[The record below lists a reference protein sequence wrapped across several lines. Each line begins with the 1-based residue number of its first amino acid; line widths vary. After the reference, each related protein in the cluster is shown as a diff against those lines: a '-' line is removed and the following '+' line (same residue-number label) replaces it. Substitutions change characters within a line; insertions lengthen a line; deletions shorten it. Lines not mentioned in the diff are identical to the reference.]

1 MTDAEPDT
9 DVLLDRVD
17 RGDPVARGEL
27 LQRHRRRLRR
37 MLDVRMDRRLVTRL
51 DPSDLVQQ
59 TLADADR
66 RLDDYLRD
74 RPLPF
79 YPWLR
84 QLAADRLADEYRR
97 HVRAA
102 RRAVGREETFVPPL
116 PDASALELAGR
127 LFAAGPGPSEAA
139 RRAEVRDRVR
149 AALDALSDRDREVV
163 ILRYLEQMTAGEVAA
178 VLGLTEPA
186 VKSRALRA
194 MRRLRALLADDST
207 GAGHE

>member
-1 MTDAEPDT
+1 MTNAEPDT
-9 DVLLDRVD
+9 EELLARAG
-17 RGDPVARGEL
+17 RGDPDARGAV
-27 LQRHRRRLRR
+27 LQRHRPRLRR
-37 MLDVRMDRRLVTRL
+37 MVAVRMDRRLAARL

-59 TLADADR
+59 TLAEADR
-66 RLDDYLRD
+66 RLDDYLRA

-84 QLAADRLADEYRR
+84 QLAWDRLADGYRR

-102 RRAVGREETFVPPL
+102 RRAVGREEAALPPL

-127 LFAAGPGPSEAA
+127 LFAGGPGPSEAA

-149 AALDALSDRDREVV
+149 AALAALPERDREVV
-163 ILRYLEQMTAGEVAA
+163 VLRYLEQMTAAEVAA

-194 MRRLRALLADDST
+194 MQRLRALLADDLT
-207 GAGHE
+207 GESHE